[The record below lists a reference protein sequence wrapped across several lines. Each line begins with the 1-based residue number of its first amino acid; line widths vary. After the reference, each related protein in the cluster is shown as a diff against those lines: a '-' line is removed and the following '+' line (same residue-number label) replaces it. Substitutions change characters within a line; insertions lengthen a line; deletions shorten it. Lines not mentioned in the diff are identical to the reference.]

1 MRSRPNVVL
10 LVIAA
15 LVVGLAVIAAVVSAN
30 RTTPSPDLATP
41 EGVVQAYVVAV
52 IDADQEKMESFLDP
66 GLGCKA
72 PFPYFSPP
80 QAASL
85 ALVSSR
91 TSGST
96 ATVVVEITE
105 GEGRGPFL
113 GGIYTHRENFTLV
126 SRNDRWLISGNPWPI
141 YECKG
146 N

>member
-52 IDADQEKMESFLDP
+52 VDADQEKMESFLDP

-96 ATVVVEITE
+96 ATVVVEISE
-105 GEGRGPFL
+105 GQGGGPF
-113 GGIYTHRENFTLV
+113 GGNYTHREDFSLV
-126 SRNDRWLISGNPWPI
+126 LRNDHWLISGNPWPV
-141 YECKG
+141 YQCKG